1 MATVEI
7 ESWPVLNEKCSA
19 GGRNKGT
26 IEAQRCHIFRAAGNA
41 MFMFEGNVLF
51 RGAAYSATVTAIS
64 GIGKVTTVELPDAAA
79 L

>member
-19 GGRNKGT
+19 GGWNKGT

-51 RGAAYSATVTAIS
+51 RGGRLFGDGDSDFRNRQ
-64 GIGKVTTVELPDAAA
+64 GDDG
-79 L
+79 